1 MNQVII
7 DKTLK
12 LYWQWLISLFA
23 IVIIINLI
31 FHSYINVISFT
42 NLFLLL
48 IPNWFF
54 TFWFYLYHN
63 KQTKKLLEEYMQ
75 KSHPE
80 ILKDFYYNYHDDS
93 NPGTKPIFILFMN
106 KELLKDPMV
115 NSYKIRSN
123 KAIMLFVCVSAI
135 TILLFLISTVFIMR
149 RMYFS

>member
-1 MNQVII
+1 MDQVII
-7 DKTLK
+7 DRTLK
-12 LYWQWLISLFA
+12 PYWQWLISLFA

-31 FHSYINVISFT
+31 FHSYINVVSFT
-42 NLFLLL
+42 NMFLIL

-54 TFWFYLYHN
+54 TFWFYLHHN
-63 KQTKKLLEEYMQ
+63 KQTKKLLEEHMQ
-75 KSHPE
+75 KNHPE
-80 ILKDFYYNYHDDS
+80 ILKDFYNNYHDDS

-106 KELLKDPMV
+106 KELLKDPIV

-123 KAIMLFVCVSAI
+123 KAIMLFVCISAI